1 MTRRWSLSRRLIL
14 WFALATTGLVAT
26 ISIASAF
33 YLARS
38 ASLELDSLVSE
49 EIDEVRALFEEED
62 VTARSFERQILYV
75 ADQHREYDMA
85 WRVYSMRGEV
95 LDEFGATEILRDLAL
110 DDQAPQTVMPMP
122 GMRWHIEDIATRSFQ
137 GRDASQHA
145 GAVRVGLLLDG
156 RGRLGLVRS
165 YGFVAMALIGIGAL
179 LAIAG
184 GVLFSRHLSRTLRAV
199 AERARGA
206 RASGARVEL
215 EGAPEEIREVAEAFD
230 ETLANIRAEEER
242 ARLLIAGMAHE
253 LRSPLQNLLGETEIL
268 LLRDRDPLEY
278 RQTLESHAEELRDLA
293 RVVDNLVTLCATREG
308 GGVLRERFDLGE
320 EIALRLD
327 RERAVAARNRLRL
340 SVQTA
345 GDLRL
350 AGDREALVLVV
361 RNLVGNALHWA
372 PPESEVRLALC
383 GDERH
388 VEITVDDAGVGVPEE
403 ERERIFEP
411 FYRGRAKNGQRV
423 GYGLGLA
430 LSRSAVQAHGGRIAV
445 GTSSLGGA
453 SFTVTL
459 PKPIEAAA

>member
-1 MTRRWSLSRRLIL
+1 MARRWSLSRRLIL
-14 WFALATTGLVAT
+14 WFTVATTGLVAT
-26 ISIASAF
+26 ISVASAF

-38 ASLELDSLVSE
+38 VSLELDSLVSE
-49 EIDEVRALFEEED
+49 EIDEVRALFEDED
-62 VTARSFERQILYV
+62 VSAKSFERQILYV
-75 ADQHREYDMA
+75 ADQHREIDMA
-85 WRVYSMRGEV
+85 WRLYGPRGEL
-95 LDEFGATEILRDLAL
+95 LDEFGATDILRGLAL
-110 DDQAPQTVMPMP
+110 DAQVLQTVTPLP
-122 GMRWHIEDIATRSFQ
+122 GMRWHVETIDTRAFNSRV
-137 GRDASQHA
+137 GERHEGSI
-145 GAVRVGLLLDG
+145 RVGLLLDG
-156 RGRLGLVRS
+156 RQRLRLVRS
-165 YGFVAMALIGIGAL
+165 YGFVALALIGIGAL

-184 GVLFSRHLSRTLRAV
+184 GVLFSRHLSRTLRTV

-215 EGAPEEIREVAEAFD
+215 PGAPEEIREVAEAFD
-230 ETLANIRAEEER
+230 ETLGNIRAEEER

-253 LRSPLQNLLGETEIL
+253 LRSPLQNLLGETEVL
-268 LLRDRDPLEY
+268 LLRDRDALEY
-278 RQTLESHAEELRDLA
+278 RRTLESHAEELRDLA

-308 GGVLRERFDLGE
+308 AGVLRERFDLGE

-340 SVQTA
+340 AVQA
-345 GDLRL
+345 EGDLRL

-361 RNLVGNALHWA
+361 RNLVGNALQWA

-383 GDERH
+383 GDERQ

-445 GTSSLGGA
+445 GTSPLGGA
-453 SFTVTL
+453 SFRVTL
-459 PKPIEAAA
+459 PKPKEAA